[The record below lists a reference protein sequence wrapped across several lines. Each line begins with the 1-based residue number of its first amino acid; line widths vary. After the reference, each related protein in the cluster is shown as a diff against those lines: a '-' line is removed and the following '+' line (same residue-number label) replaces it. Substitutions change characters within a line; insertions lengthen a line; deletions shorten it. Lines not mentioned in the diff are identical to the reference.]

1 MGGGRVGGGGGG
13 ETPCQFIWY
22 SPCVCACIVLFRH
35 FMARLTLLGCGPPEK
50 NPALIQ
56 QHLDVDLQQ
65 LSLCPPHLS
74 PRLSTAAFHFLHSYI
89 NKLCMLTPNFAG
101 YFGEG
106 GRVLHITAHPLWHL
120 LPLKGNEEKKG
131 RDRGEREE
139 ERERGR
145 EKECFFFS
153 PSA

>member
-1 MGGGRVGGGGGG
+1 MNTQAYFEGGVGEWEEGAGG

-101 YFGEG
+101 YFG
-106 GRVLHITAHPLWHL
+106 
-120 LPLKGNEEKKG
+120 
-131 RDRGEREE
+131 
-139 ERERGR
+139 
-145 EKECFFFS
+145 
-153 PSA
+153 